1 MKLGPALTHLH
12 DAETDLA
19 DDLAAI
25 AERHASDQDVYH
37 QGRLL
42 AGRSLGLADML
53 RPFLERYEQ
62 RTPEANGDSGWDS
75 FAEKLRR
82 GMAQLTGRE
91 AQIAGPLLLRDLRDL
106 EVASHACLTDWV
118 IVHQGAMAARDKE
131 LVDLCKL
138 GQDETRRVEKWLTT
152 RIKESAPQ
160 VLMG

>member
-12 DAETDLA
+12 GGVADLA

-25 AERHASDQDVYH
+25 AERHAVDHDVYH

-42 AGRSLGLADML
+42 ASRALGLADML
-53 RPFLERYEQ
+53 RPFLDRYEQ
-62 RTPEANGDSGWDS
+62 HVPGEAGAGDGWDS

-82 GMAQLTGRE
+82 GLSQMTGRTTTV
-91 AQIAGPLLLRDLRDL
+91 GPLLLRDLRDL
-106 EVASHACLTDWV
+106 EIASHACLTDWV
-118 IVHQGAMAARDKE
+118 IVHQGASAARDKE
-131 LVDLCKL
+131 LVDLCTL

-160 VLMG
+160 ILMG

>member
-1 MKLGPALTHLH
+1 MKLGPALAHLH
-12 DAETDLA
+12 DTETDLA

-25 AERHASDQDVYH
+25 SERHASDQDVYH
-37 QGRLL
+37 QGRLM
-42 AGRSLGLADML
+42 AERSLGLAKML
-53 RPFLERYEQ
+53 APFLERYDEPV
-62 RTPEANGDSGWDS
+62 RDGASADDGWHA
-75 FAEKLRR
+75 FGEKLRR
-82 GMAQLTGRE
+82 GLAQMTGRST
-91 AQIAGPLLLRDLRDL
+91 ASGPLLLRDLRDL
-106 EVASHACLTDWV
+106 EIASHACVTDWV

>member
-1 MKLGPALTHLH
+1 MKLGPALSHLY
-12 DAETDLA
+12 DTETDLA

-37 QGRLL
+37 QGRLM
-42 AGRSLGLADML
+42 AERSLGLAKML
-53 RPFLERYEQ
+53 APFLEQYEQ
-62 RTPEANGDSGWDS
+62 RTDDSDGDSGWAS
-75 FAEKLRR
+75 FTEKLHR

-91 AQIAGPLLLRDLRDL
+91 AHVAGPLLLRDLRDL

-118 IVHQGAMAARDKE
+118 IVHQGAMAARDKG

-138 GQDETRRVEKWLTT
+138 GQDETRRVERWLTT